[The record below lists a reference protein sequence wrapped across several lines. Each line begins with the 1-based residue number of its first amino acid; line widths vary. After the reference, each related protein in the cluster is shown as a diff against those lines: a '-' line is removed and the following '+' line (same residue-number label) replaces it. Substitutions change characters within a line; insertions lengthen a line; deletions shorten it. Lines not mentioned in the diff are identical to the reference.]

1 MAELPVPVLDHR
13 KLRQWRLASGLRP
26 KEVAARLQVSYSH
39 LRSIEDG
46 TRNPSVYV
54 LTRIAAFYGKP
65 IGELF
70 TDDTEDAA

>member
-1 MAELPVPVLDHR
+1 MET
-13 KLRQWRLASGLRP
+13 
-26 KEVAARLQVSYSH
+26 RLQVSYSH